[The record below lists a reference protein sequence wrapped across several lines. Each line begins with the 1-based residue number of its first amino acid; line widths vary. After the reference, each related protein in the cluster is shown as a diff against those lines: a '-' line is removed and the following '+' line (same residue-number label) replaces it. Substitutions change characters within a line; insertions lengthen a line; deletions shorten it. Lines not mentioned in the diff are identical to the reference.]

1 MRQPMTSIVR
11 FNSQCSELI
20 LFELSSFKPAD
31 HFLLFQI
38 LLQWLKRAHL
48 SLPFFS
54 TGCSFSLPIVGSSSS
69 AWLLKVWKLQGLA
82 PRTFLFTFTLLMKL
96 PSSVASNY
104 NLKCQG
110 MPNFL
115 STVQIFLLVT
125 LELYNQLL
133 TCQFH
138 LNVKQTP
145 QIWLKPN
152 LIFPCPGFSIL
163 VNGNCKYTSIYSNT
177 EAKSI
182 RIILNLFF
190 PSYPPNGQ

>member
-11 FNSQCSELI
+11 FNSQFSELI

-31 HFLLFQI
+31 HFQI

-48 SLPFFS
+48 SLPFF
-54 TGCSFSLPIVGSSSS
+54 FH
-69 AWLLKVWKLQGLA
+69 WLFLFPPHCWFFLICLTFKVWKLQGLV
-82 PRTFLFTFTLLMKL
+82 PRSFLFTFTLLMKL
-96 PSSVASNY
+96 PSFVASNY
-104 NLKCQG
+104 HLKCQG

-163 VNGNCKYTSIYSNT
+163 VNGNCNYTSIYSNT